1 MFFSRLFALAVA
13 TNVALISAGPTP
25 SSDTCNINASI
36 WSLTGFNG
44 RRKELPIDSECNP
57 LADPFVTSVGSAKL
71 PHGALCQFYSDANC
85 ETSTSI
91 VSSRSIPDAFKHN
104 GRQTK
109 SIKCLYINDQA
120 EPSTEQK
127 GESESG

>member
-71 PHGALCQFYSDANC
+71 PHGALCQFYSYDFPISPALDNF
-85 ETSTSI
+85 
-91 VSSRSIPDAFKHN
+91 VAFQFITMAQ
-104 GRQTK
+104 GRK
-109 SIKCLYINDQA
+109 L
-120 EPSTEQK
+120 
-127 GESESG
+127 